1 MQFYLLQ
8 FNVSKPS
15 KSRHLKEQD
24 ILELI
29 ELANNF
35 KSEDL
40 IEYRH
45 ENLFPDKK
53 VASIFCEPSTRTKLS
68 FEIAAC
74 NLGAKFIDFNIENSS
89 IQKGETLEDTIE
101 AMMLMGIDLC
111 ILRHSDSTI
120 HDLAKAFPEMQFIN
134 AGEGSTAHPSQ
145 ALLDLMTIQESKDT
159 FKDLKI
165 TIVGDLDHSRVVSSF
180 LEAIQIV
187 GYKSITFCGHPDLC
201 KTFLENPVGNFEP
214 ELNIALQ
221 DADVVIAL
229 RIQNERL
236 TEKLSISA
244 SDYVERYQINVDS
257 LQVASP
263 DMILLHPGP
272 VNFGIEL
279 NKDVSA
285 LENCK
290 IKNQIFNGVGMRMAI
305 LTKLFSQA

>member
-1 MQFYLLQ
+1 MSQNLL
-8 FNVSKPS
+8 NLA
-15 KSRHLKEQD
+15 HLKEQD

-120 HDLAKAFPEMQFIN
+120 HDLAKVFPEMQFIN
-134 AGEGSTAHPSQ
+134 AGEGSTGHPSQ
-145 ALLDLMTIQESKDT
+145 ALLDLMTIQESKDA

-201 KTFLENPVGNFEP
+201 KTYLENPVGNFEP

-279 NKDVSA
+279 NKEVSD

>member
-1 MQFYLLQ
+1 MSQNLL
-8 FNVSKPS
+8 NLA
-15 KSRHLKEQD
+15 HLSEQD
-24 ILELI
+24 IQELI

-40 IEYRH
+40 VEYRH

-53 VASIFCEPSTRTKLS
+53 VASIFSEPSTRTKLS
-68 FEIAAC
+68 FEIASC
-74 NLGAKFIDFNIENSS
+74 NLGAQFFDFNIENSS

-101 AMMLMGIDLC
+101 AMMLMGVNLC
-111 ILRHSDSTI
+111 ILRHSDSVI
-120 HDLAKAFPEMQFIN
+120 HDLAKKFPSMQFIN
-134 AGEGSTAHPSQ
+134 AGEGSIAHPSQ
-145 ALLDLMTIQESKDT
+145 ALTDLMTIKESKEV

-214 ELNIALQ
+214 ELNTALQ
-221 DADVVIAL
+221 DADVVITL

-279 NKDVSA
+279 NKDVSD

>member
-1 MQFYLLQ
+1 MSQNLL
-8 FNVSKPS
+8 NLS
-15 KSRHLKEQD
+15 HLKEQD

-68 FEIAAC
+68 FEMAAC

-101 AMMLMGIDLC
+101 AMLLMGIDLC
-111 ILRHSDSTI
+111 ILRHSDSII

-134 AGEGSTAHPSQ
+134 AGEGSIAHPSQ
-145 ALLDLMTIQESKDT
+145 ALLDLMTIQESKEA

-290 IKNQIFNGVGMRMAI
+290 VKNQIFNGVGMRMAI

>member
-1 MQFYLLQ
+1 MSQNLL
-8 FNVSKPS
+8 NLS
-15 KSRHLKEQD
+15 HLKEQD

-35 KSEDL
+35 KSEGL

-101 AMMLMGIDLC
+101 AMMLMGINLC
-111 ILRHSDSTI
+111 ILRHSDSAI

-134 AGEGSTAHPSQ
+134 AGEGSIAHPSQ
-145 ALLDLMTIQESKDT
+145 ALLDLMTIQESKEA

-214 ELNIALQ
+214 ELNTALQ

-279 NKDVSA
+279 NKEVSD

>member
-1 MQFYLLQ
+1 MSQNLL
-8 FNVSKPS
+8 NLA
-15 KSRHLKEQD
+15 HLSEQD
-24 ILELI
+24 IQELI

-53 VASIFCEPSTRTKLS
+53 VASIFSEPSTRTKLS
-68 FEIAAC
+68 FEIASC
-74 NLGAKFIDFNIENSS
+74 NLGAQFLDFNIENSS

-101 AMMLMGIDLC
+101 AMMLMGVNLC
-111 ILRHSDSTI
+111 ILRHSDSVI
-120 HDLAKAFPEMQFIN
+120 HDLAKKFPSMQFIN
-134 AGEGSTAHPSQ
+134 AGEGLIAHPSQ
-145 ALLDLMTIQESKDT
+145 ALTDLMTIKESKEV

-165 TIVGDLDHSRVVSSF
+165 TLVGDLDHSRVVSSF

-201 KTFLENPVGNFEP
+201 KSYLENPLGNFEP
-214 ELNIALQ
+214 ELEIALQ
-221 DADVVIAL
+221 DSDVVMAL

-244 SDYVERYQINVDS
+244 SDYVERYQINADS

-263 DMILLHPGP
+263 EMILMHPGP

-279 NKDVSA
+279 NKEVAELD
-285 LENCK
+285 NCK
-290 IKNQIFNGVGMRMAI
+290 IKNQIFNGVGMRMAV

>member
-1 MQFYLLQ
+1 MSQNLL
-8 FNVSKPS
+8 NLA
-15 KSRHLKEQD
+15 HLSEQD
-24 ILELI
+24 IQELI

-53 VASIFCEPSTRTKLS
+53 VASIFSEPSTRTKLS
-68 FEIAAC
+68 FEIASC
-74 NLGAKFIDFNIENSS
+74 NLGAQFLDFNIENSS
-89 IQKGETLEDTIE
+89 IQKGETLEATIE
-101 AMMLMGIDLC
+101 AMMLMGVNLC
-111 ILRHSDSTI
+111 ILRHSDSVI
-120 HDLAKAFPEMQFIN
+120 HDLAKKFPSMQFIN
-134 AGEGSTAHPSQ
+134 AGEGSIAHPSQ
-145 ALLDLMTIQESKDT
+145 ALTDLMTIKESKEV
-159 FKDLKI
+159 FRDLKI
-165 TIVGDLDHSRVVSSF
+165 TLVGDLDHSRVVSSF

-201 KTFLENPVGNFEP
+201 KSYLENPLGNFEP
-214 ELNIALQ
+214 ELEIALQ
-221 DADVVIAL
+221 DSDVVMAL

-244 SDYVERYQINVDS
+244 SDYVERYQINADS

-263 DMILLHPGP
+263 EMILMHPGP

-279 NKDVSA
+279 NKEVAELD
-285 LENCK
+285 NCK
-290 IKNQIFNGVGMRMAI
+290 IKNQIFNGVGMRMAV

>member
-1 MQFYLLQ
+1 MSQNLL
-8 FNVSKPS
+8 NLT
-15 KSRHLKEQD
+15 HLKEQD

-35 KSEDL
+35 KSEGL

-89 IQKGETLEDTIE
+89 IQKGETLADTIE

-111 ILRHSDSTI
+111 ILRHSDSAI
-120 HDLAKAFPEMQFIN
+120 HELAKAFPEMQFIN
-134 AGEGSTAHPSQ
+134 AGEGSIAHPSQ
-145 ALLDLMTIQESKDT
+145 ALLDLMTIQESKEA

-214 ELNIALQ
+214 ELNTALQ

-279 NKDVSA
+279 NKEVSD

>member
-1 MQFYLLQ
+1 MSQNLL
-8 FNVSKPS
+8 NLS
-15 KSRHLKEQD
+15 HLKEQD

-201 KTFLENPVGNFEP
+201 KTFLENPIGNFEP

-279 NKDVSA
+279 NKEVSV

>member
-1 MQFYLLQ
+1 MSQNLL
-8 FNVSKPS
+8 NLA
-15 KSRHLKEQD
+15 HLKEQD

-145 ALLDLMTIQESKDT
+145 ALLDLMTIQESKDA

-201 KTFLENPVGNFEP
+201 KTFLENPIGNFEP

-290 IKNQIFNGVGMRMAI
+290 IKNQIFNGVGLRMAI

>member
-1 MQFYLLQ
+1 MSQNLL
-8 FNVSKPS
+8 NLS
-15 KSRHLKEQD
+15 HLKEQD

-35 KSEDL
+35 KSEGL

-89 IQKGETLEDTIE
+89 IQKGETLADTIE

-111 ILRHSDSTI
+111 ILRHSDSAI

-134 AGEGSTAHPSQ
+134 AGEGSIAHPSQ
-145 ALLDLMTIQESKDT
+145 ALLDLMTIQESKEA

-214 ELNIALQ
+214 ELNTALQ

-279 NKDVSA
+279 NKEVSD

>member
-1 MQFYLLQ
+1 MSQNLL
-8 FNVSKPS
+8 NLS
-15 KSRHLKEQD
+15 HLKEQD

-68 FEIAAC
+68 FEMAAC

-101 AMMLMGIDLC
+101 AMLLMGIDLC
-111 ILRHSDSTI
+111 ILRHSDSII

-290 IKNQIFNGVGMRMAI
+290 VKNQIFNGVGMRMAI

>member
-1 MQFYLLQ
+1 MSQNLL
-8 FNVSKPS
+8 NLS
-15 KSRHLKEQD
+15 HLKEQD

-35 KSEDL
+35 KSEGL

-74 NLGAKFIDFNIENSS
+74 NLGAKFVDFNIENSS

-111 ILRHSDSTI
+111 ILRHSDSAI

-134 AGEGSTAHPSQ
+134 AGEGSIAHPSQ
-145 ALLDLMTIQESKDT
+145 ALLDLMTIQESKEA

-214 ELNIALQ
+214 ELNTALQ

-279 NKDVSA
+279 NKEVSD

>member
-1 MQFYLLQ
+1 MSQNLL
-8 FNVSKPS
+8 NLA
-15 KSRHLKEQD
+15 HLKEQD
-24 ILELI
+24 ILKLI

-68 FEIAAC
+68 FEMAAC

-101 AMMLMGIDLC
+101 AMLLMGIDLC
-111 ILRHSDSTI
+111 ILRHSDSII

-134 AGEGSTAHPSQ
+134 AGEGSIAHPSQ

-159 FKDLKI
+159 FKDLQI

-201 KTFLENPVGNFEP
+201 KTFLENPIGNFEP

-290 IKNQIFNGVGMRMAI
+290 VKNQIFNGVGMRMAI

>member
-1 MQFYLLQ
+1 MSQNLL
-8 FNVSKPS
+8 NLS
-15 KSRHLKEQD
+15 HLKEQD

-35 KSEDL
+35 KSEGL

-111 ILRHSDSTI
+111 ILRHSDSAI
-120 HDLAKAFPEMQFIN
+120 HELAKAFPEMQFIN
-134 AGEGSTAHPSQ
+134 AGEGSIAHPSQ
-145 ALLDLMTIQESKDT
+145 ALLDLMTIQESKEA

-214 ELNIALQ
+214 ELNTALQ

-290 IKNQIFNGVGMRMAI
+290 VKNQIFNGVGMRMAI

>member
-1 MQFYLLQ
+1 MSQNLL
-8 FNVSKPS
+8 NLS
-15 KSRHLKEQD
+15 HLKEQD

-35 KSEDL
+35 KSEGL

-111 ILRHSDSTI
+111 ILRHSDSAI
-120 HDLAKAFPEMQFIN
+120 HDLAKAFPEIQFIN
-134 AGEGSTAHPSQ
+134 AGEGSIAHPSQ
-145 ALLDLMTIQESKDT
+145 ALLDLMTIQESKEA

-214 ELNIALQ
+214 ELNTALQ

-279 NKDVSA
+279 NKEVSD

-305 LTKLFSQA
+305 LTTLFSQA

>member
-1 MQFYLLQ
+1 MSQNLL
-8 FNVSKPS
+8 NLS
-15 KSRHLKEQD
+15 HLKEQD

-244 SDYVERYQINVDS
+244 SDYVGRYQINVDS

-290 IKNQIFNGVGMRMAI
+290 VKNQIFNGVGMRMAI

>member
-1 MQFYLLQ
+1 MSQNLL
-8 FNVSKPS
+8 NLS
-15 KSRHLKEQD
+15 HLKEQD

-35 KSEDL
+35 KSEGL

-101 AMMLMGIDLC
+101 AMMLIGIDLC
-111 ILRHSDSTI
+111 ILRHSDSAI

-134 AGEGSTAHPSQ
+134 AGEGSIAHPSQ
-145 ALLDLMTIQESKDT
+145 ALLDLMTIQESKEA

-214 ELNIALQ
+214 ELNTALQ

-279 NKDVSA
+279 NKEVSD
-285 LENCK
+285 LESCK

-305 LTKLFSQA
+305 LTTLFSQA

>member
-1 MQFYLLQ
+1 MSQNLL
-8 FNVSKPS
+8 NLA
-15 KSRHLKEQD
+15 HLKEQD

-165 TIVGDLDHSRVVSSF
+165 TIAGDLDHSRVVSSF